1 MSGPQDF
8 GVEVDIPAF
17 FQPDPASVMNA
28 FLGYDEIWEDTSIDI
43 EGIMGM
49 EFPADLEGIE
59 LPSFTVSE
67 NFSALTSSATNDNM
81 YLDLESFIYRSLP
94 TEHIPLPSSLVLG
107 SEEHSALG
115 HYQSTFS
122 IYRTTKK
129 PKWSTHTLLLDLG
142 NENSMIMHLIL
153 AVSINDICS
162 RRENESSQ
170 EAQTHFEVG
179 AREFIDTFEKDSATD
194 HISLMVA
201 FLLLYLYIP
210 KRKSVPRER
219 IQQLSKTVLEY
230 VKRHNLDSRCLE
242 RTTET
247 ASIDGAFTDGERM
260 LLARLI
266 IWIYDE
272 DVKCSFQ
279 GFGGYF
285 AEHLTAHRER
295 TMAVYEVSRTALE
308 AHWGS
313 KYPQEESTDDDENAM
328 ELEFLWALTSLWQD
342 INQLPPRPEP
352 TSPPILQVEQRF
364 KLLARVY
371 LPQGFLQVITMLMI
385 LLEVLWRIP
394 VFRST
399 DHASHKVS
407 DQRRL

>member
-1 MSGPQDF
+1 MGTQPLATLRPNYSYDMSTMPDTQDV
-8 GVEVDIPAF
+8 GAEVNMSAF

-28 FLGYDEIWEDTSIDI
+28 FLGYDEIWEDPSIDI
-43 EGIMGM
+43 EGITDI
-49 EFPADLEGIE
+49 EFSAALEGTE
-59 LPSFTVSE
+59 LPAFTAAES
-67 NFSALTSSATNDNM
+67 FSAPVAPTMNENV
-81 YLDLESFIYRSLP
+81 YLDFESFIYGSLL
-94 TEHIPLPSSLVLG
+94 TEHIPLPNSLVLG

-142 NENSMIMHLIL
+142 NENPMIMHLIL
-153 AVSINDICS
+153 AVSINDIS
-162 RRENESSQ
+162 LRRENEPPQ
-170 EAQTHFEVG
+170 EAKTHFEVG
-179 AREFIDTFEKDSATD
+179 AREFITTYEKDSATD

-230 VKRHNLDSRCLE
+230 VKKHMLDSRCLE
-242 RTTET
+242 RTTDT
-247 ASIDGAFTDGERM
+247 VFVGDAFTEAERK

-279 GFGGYF
+279 GFGGYL

-313 KYPQEESTDDDENAM
+313 KYPEEESADDDENAV

-352 TSPPILQVEQRF
+352 GSSLVLQVEQRF
-364 KLLARVY
+364 KLLAKVCPLRD
-371 LPQGFLQVITMLMI
+371 FLLVVIMLMS
-385 LLEVLWRIP
+385 
-394 VFRST
+394 F
-399 DHASHKVS
+399 
-407 DQRRL
+407 